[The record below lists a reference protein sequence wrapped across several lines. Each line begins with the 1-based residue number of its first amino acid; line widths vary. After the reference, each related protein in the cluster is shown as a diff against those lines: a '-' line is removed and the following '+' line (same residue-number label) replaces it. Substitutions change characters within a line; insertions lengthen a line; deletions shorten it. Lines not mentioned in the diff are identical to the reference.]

1 MKSSMFDFTE
11 EDNLFLPM
19 AERMRPTSIE
29 EVYGQK
35 HILSENKTLRKMID
49 KDKITSM
56 VFFGPPGVG
65 KSTVASII
73 AKKTKREYIKLNAVL
88 SNVSE
93 IREAIKKAEK
103 NLSNEKKTILF
114 IDEIHRFN
122 KSQQDALL
130 PAVEN
135 GTIILIGSTTQNP
148 YFYLTNA
155 LLSRIMLFEFKNLED
170 EDIREAVVNAIKDK
184 RGLGEEDIDVEDK
197 AIDLIVKFSHGD
209 VRKALTYLETS
220 YLATQIDETKEK
232 LTITEETV
240 KDVTTK
246 QALNFD
252 EDEHYNTISAFIKSV
267 RGSDPNAAIYY
278 LARMLEAGEDP
289 RYIARRLCILAS
301 EDIGLADPNALNIA
315 SSLLNIVE
323 FIGMPEGR
331 IPLAEVTIY
340 LALCPKSNSAYNA
353 INKALKDVR
362 NGELY
367 SIPNYL
373 KDNNSAS
380 FDRKSNEDYKY
391 PHDYP
396 YHIIKQDYLEKGI
409 RKNYYEAVEI
419 GEERELKKRYEWI
432 IKHIYD

>member
-1 MKSSMFDFTE
+1 MFDFTDS
-11 EDNLFLPM
+11 DNSFLPM

-29 EVYGQK
+29 EVFGQK

-73 AKKTKREYIKLNAVL
+73 AKKTKSEYIKLNAVL

-103 NLSNEKKTILF
+103 NLTNSKKTILF

-135 GTIILIGSTTQNP
+135 GTVILIGSTTQNP

-155 LLSRIMLFEFKNLED
+155 LLSRIMLFEFRNLED
-170 EDIREAVVNAIKDK
+170 SDIKEAILKAISDK
-184 RGLGEEDIDVEDK
+184 RGLGENDIAIEDSAV
-197 AIDLIVKFSHGD
+197 DLIIKYSHGD
-209 VRKALTYLETS
+209 VRKALTYLE
-220 YLATQIDETKEK
+220 AAFFVTQIDETKEK
-232 LTITEETV
+232 LTITEDIV
-240 KDVTTK
+240 KDVTSK
-246 QALNFD
+246 QTLNFD

-278 LARMLEAGEDP
+278 LARMLESGEDP
-289 RYIARRLCILAS
+289 RFIARRLCILAS
-301 EDIGLADPNALNIA
+301 EDIGLAEPKAMNIV
-315 SSLLNIVE
+315 SSLISIVD

-331 IPLAEVTIY
+331 IPLAEATIY

-353 INKALKDVR
+353 IDSAIRDIR

-373 KDNNSAS
+373 KDNHSAS
-380 FDRKSNEDYKY
+380 FDKKSEEEYKY

-396 YHIIKQDYLEKGI
+396 YHIVKQNYLEKGI
-409 RKNYYEAVEI
+409 KKNYYNPVDI
-419 GEERELKKRYEWI
+419 GEERELKKVYEWI
-432 IKHIYD
+432 MKHID

>member
-1 MKSSMFDFTE
+1 MFDFIE
-11 EDNLFLPM
+11 NDNSFLPM
-19 AERMRPTSIE
+19 AERMRPTSID

-73 AKKTKREYIKLNAVL
+73 AKKTKSEYIKLNAVL

-103 NLSNEKKTILF
+103 NLANSKKTILF

-135 GTIILIGSTTQNP
+135 GTIVLIGSTTQNP

-155 LLSRIMLFEFKNLED
+155 LLSRIMLFEFRNLED
-170 EDIREAVVNAIKDK
+170 SDIKEAILKATTDK
-184 RGLGEEDIDVEDK
+184 RGLGESDIAVENE
-197 AIDLIVKFSHGD
+197 AIDLIVKYSHGD
-209 VRKALTYLETS
+209 VRKALTYLE
-220 YLATQIDETKEK
+220 AAFFVTQIDETKEK
-232 LTITEETV
+232 LTITEEIV
-240 KDVTTK
+240 KDVTSK
-246 QALNFD
+246 QILNFD

-267 RGSDPNAAIYY
+267 RGSDTNAAIYY
-278 LARMLEAGEDP
+278 LARMLESGEDP

-301 EDIGLADPNALNIA
+301 EDIGLAEPEAINIA
-315 SSLLNIVE
+315 SSLINIIE

-340 LALCPKSNSAYNA
+340 LSLCPKSNSAYKA
-353 INKALKDVR
+353 IDSAIRDIR

-380 FDRKSNEDYKY
+380 FDKKSEEEYKY
-391 PHDYP
+391 PHDFP
-396 YHIIKQDYLEKGI
+396 YHIVKQDYLEKGI
-409 RKNYYEAVEI
+409 KKNYYNPVDI
-419 GEERELKKRYEWI
+419 GEERELKKVYEWI
-432 IKHIYD
+432 MKHID

>member
-1 MKSSMFDFTE
+1 MFDFIE
-11 EDNLFLPM
+11 NDNSFFPM
-19 AERMRPTSIE
+19 AERMRPTSID

-73 AKKTKREYIKLNAVL
+73 AKKTKSEYIKLNAVL
-88 SNVSE
+88 SNVSD

-103 NLSNEKKTILF
+103 NLANSKKTILF

-155 LLSRIMLFEFKNLED
+155 LLSRIMLFEFRNLED
-170 EDIREAVVNAIKDK
+170 SDIKEAILKAIEDK
-184 RGLGEEDIDVEDK
+184 RGLGESDIAVENE
-197 AIDLIVKFSHGD
+197 AIDLIVKYSHGD
-209 VRKALTYLETS
+209 VRKALTYLE
-220 YLATQIDETKEK
+220 AAFFVTQIDETKEK
-232 LTITEETV
+232 LTITEEIV
-240 KDVTTK
+240 KDVTSK
-246 QALNFD
+246 QILNFD

-267 RGSDPNAAIYY
+267 RGSDTNAAIYY
-278 LARMLEAGEDP
+278 LARMLESGEDP

-301 EDIGLADPNALNIA
+301 EDIGLAEPEAINIA
-315 SSLLNIVE
+315 SSLINIIE

-340 LALCPKSNSAYNA
+340 LSLCPKSNSAYKA
-353 INKALKDVR
+353 IDSAIRDIR

-380 FDRKSNEDYKY
+380 FDKKSEEEYKY
-391 PHDYP
+391 PHDFP
-396 YHIIKQDYLEKGI
+396 YHIVKQDYLEKGI
-409 RKNYYEAVEI
+409 KKNYYNPVDI
-419 GEERELKKRYEWI
+419 GEERELKKVYEWI
-432 IKHIYD
+432 MKHID

>member
-1 MKSSMFDFTE
+1 MFDFIE
-11 EDNLFLPM
+11 NDNSFLPM
-19 AERMRPTSIE
+19 AERMRPTSID

-73 AKKTKREYIKLNAVL
+73 AKKTKSEYIKLNAVL

-103 NLSNEKKTILF
+103 NLVNSKKTILF

-155 LLSRIMLFEFKNLED
+155 LLSRIMLFEFRNLED
-170 EDIREAVVNAIKDK
+170 SDIKEAILKAITDK
-184 RGLGEEDIDVEDK
+184 RGLGENDIAVENE
-197 AIDLIVKFSHGD
+197 AIDLIVKYSHGD
-209 VRKALTYLETS
+209 VRKALTYLE
-220 YLATQIDETKEK
+220 AAFFVTQIDETKEK
-232 LTITEETV
+232 LTITEEIV
-240 KDVTTK
+240 KDVTSK
-246 QALNFD
+246 QILNFD

-267 RGSDPNAAIYY
+267 RGSDTNAAIYY
-278 LARMLEAGEDP
+278 LARMLESGEDP

-301 EDIGLADPNALNIA
+301 EDIGLAEPEAINIA
-315 SSLLNIVE
+315 SSLINIIE

-340 LALCPKSNSAYNA
+340 LSLCPKSNSAYKA
-353 INKALKDVR
+353 IDSAIRDIR

-380 FDRKSNEDYKY
+380 FDKKSEEEYKY
-391 PHDYP
+391 PHDFP
-396 YHIIKQDYLEKGI
+396 YHIVKQDYLEKGI
-409 RKNYYEAVEI
+409 KKNYYNPVDI
-419 GEERELKKRYEWI
+419 GEERELKKVYEWI
-432 IKHIYD
+432 MKHID

>member
-1 MKSSMFDFTE
+1 MFDFIE
-11 EDNLFLPM
+11 NDNSFLPM
-19 AERMRPTSIE
+19 AERMRPTSID

-73 AKKTKREYIKLNAVL
+73 AKKTKSEYIKLNAVL

-103 NLSNEKKTILF
+103 NLANSKKTILF

-155 LLSRIMLFEFKNLED
+155 LLSRIMLFEFRNLED
-170 EDIREAVVNAIKDK
+170 SDIKEAILKAIEDK
-184 RGLGEEDIDVEDK
+184 RGLGESDIAVENE
-197 AIDLIVKFSHGD
+197 AIDLIVKYSHGD
-209 VRKALTYLETS
+209 VRKALTYLE
-220 YLATQIDETKEK
+220 AAFFVTQIDETKEK
-232 LTITEETV
+232 LTITEEIV
-240 KDVTTK
+240 KDVTSK
-246 QALNFD
+246 QILNFD

-267 RGSDPNAAIYY
+267 RGSDTNAAIYY
-278 LARMLEAGEDP
+278 LARMLESGEDP

-301 EDIGLADPNALNIA
+301 EDIGLAEPEAINIA
-315 SSLLNIVE
+315 SSLINIIE

-340 LALCPKSNSAYNA
+340 LSLCPKSNSAYKA
-353 INKALKDVR
+353 IDSAIRDIR

-380 FDRKSNEDYKY
+380 FDKKSEEEYKY
-391 PHDYP
+391 PHDFP
-396 YHIIKQDYLEKGI
+396 YHIVKQNYLEKGI
-409 RKNYYEAVEI
+409 KKNYYNPVDI
-419 GEERELKKRYEWI
+419 GEERELKKVYEWI
-432 IKHIYD
+432 MKHID

>member
-1 MKSSMFDFTE
+1 MFDFIE
-11 EDNLFLPM
+11 NDNSFLPM
-19 AERMRPTSIE
+19 AERMRPTSID

-73 AKKTKREYIKLNAVL
+73 AKKTKSEYIKLNAVL

-103 NLSNEKKTILF
+103 NLANSKKTILF

-155 LLSRIMLFEFKNLED
+155 LLSRIMLFEFRNLED
-170 EDIREAVVNAIKDK
+170 RDIKEAILKAIEDK
-184 RGLGEEDIDVEDK
+184 RGLGESDIAVENE
-197 AIDLIVKFSHGD
+197 AIDLIVKYSHGD
-209 VRKALTYLETS
+209 VRKALTYLE
-220 YLATQIDETKEK
+220 AAFFVTQIDETKEK
-232 LTITEETV
+232 LTITEEIV
-240 KDVTTK
+240 KDVTSK
-246 QALNFD
+246 QILNFD

-267 RGSDPNAAIYY
+267 RGSDTNAAIYY
-278 LARMLEAGEDP
+278 LARMLESGEDP

-301 EDIGLADPNALNIA
+301 EDIGLAEPEAINIA
-315 SSLLNIVE
+315 SSLINIIE

-340 LALCPKSNSAYNA
+340 LSLCPKSNSAYKA
-353 INKALKDVR
+353 IDSAIRDIR

-380 FDRKSNEDYKY
+380 FDKKSEEEYKY
-391 PHDYP
+391 PHDFP
-396 YHIIKQDYLEKGI
+396 YHIVKQNYLEKGI
-409 RKNYYEAVEI
+409 KKNYYNPVDI
-419 GEERELKKRYEWI
+419 GEERELKKVYEWI
-432 IKHIYD
+432 MKHID

>member
-1 MKSSMFDFTE
+1 MFDFIE
-11 EDNLFLPM
+11 NDNSFLPM
-19 AERMRPTSIE
+19 AERMRPTSID

-73 AKKTKREYIKLNAVL
+73 AKKTKSEYIKLNAVL

-103 NLSNEKKTILF
+103 NLTNSKKTILF

-135 GTIILIGSTTQNP
+135 GTIVLIGSTTQNP

-155 LLSRIMLFEFKNLED
+155 LLSRIMLFEFRNLED
-170 EDIREAVVNAIKDK
+170 IDIKEAILKAIMDK
-184 RGLGEEDIDVEDK
+184 RGLGENDIAVENE
-197 AIDLIVKFSHGD
+197 AIDLIVKYSHGD
-209 VRKALTYLETS
+209 VRKALTYLE
-220 YLATQIDETKEK
+220 AAFFVTQIDETKEK
-232 LTITEETV
+232 LTITEEIV
-240 KDVTTK
+240 KDVTSK
-246 QALNFD
+246 QILNFD

-267 RGSDPNAAIYY
+267 RGSDTNAAIYY
-278 LARMLEAGEDP
+278 LARMLESGEDP

-301 EDIGLADPNALNIA
+301 EDIGLAEPEAINIA
-315 SSLLNIVE
+315 SSLINIIE

-340 LALCPKSNSAYNA
+340 LSLCPKSNSAYKA
-353 INKALKDVR
+353 IDSAIRDIR

-380 FDRKSNEDYKY
+380 FDKKSEEEYKY
-391 PHDYP
+391 PHDFP
-396 YHIIKQDYLEKGI
+396 YHIVKQDYLEKGI
-409 RKNYYEAVEI
+409 KKNYYNPVDI
-419 GEERELKKRYEWI
+419 GEERELKKVYEWI
-432 IKHIYD
+432 MNHIN

>member
-1 MKSSMFDFTE
+1 MFDFIE
-11 EDNLFLPM
+11 NDNSFLPM
-19 AERMRPTSIE
+19 AERMRPTSID

-73 AKKTKREYIKLNAVL
+73 AKKTKSEYIKLNAVL

-103 NLSNEKKTILF
+103 NLANSKKTILF

-135 GTIILIGSTTQNP
+135 GTIVLIGSTTQNP

-155 LLSRIMLFEFKNLED
+155 LLSRIMLFEFRNLED
-170 EDIREAVVNAIKDK
+170 SDIKETILKAITDK
-184 RGLGEEDIDVEDK
+184 RGLGENDIAVENE
-197 AIDLIVKFSHGD
+197 AIDLIVKYSHGD
-209 VRKALTYLETS
+209 VRKALTYLE
-220 YLATQIDETKEK
+220 AAFFVTQIDETKEK
-232 LTITEETV
+232 LTITEEIV
-240 KDVTTK
+240 KDVTSK
-246 QALNFD
+246 QILNFD

-267 RGSDPNAAIYY
+267 RGSDTNAAIYY
-278 LARMLEAGEDP
+278 LARMLESGEDP

-301 EDIGLADPNALNIA
+301 EDIGLAEPEAINIA
-315 SSLLNIVE
+315 SSLINIIE

-340 LALCPKSNSAYNA
+340 LSLCPKSNSAYKA
-353 INKALKDVR
+353 IDSAIRDIR

-380 FDRKSNEDYKY
+380 FDKKSEEEYKY
-391 PHDYP
+391 PHDFP
-396 YHIIKQDYLEKGI
+396 YHIVKQDYLEKGI
-409 RKNYYEAVEI
+409 KKKYYNPVDI
-419 GEERELKKRYEWI
+419 GEERELKKVYEWI
-432 IKHIYD
+432 MNHIN

>member
-1 MKSSMFDFTE
+1 MFDFT
-11 EDNLFLPM
+11 DNDNSFLPL

-73 AKKTKREYIKLNAVL
+73 AKKTKSEYLKLNAVL

-103 NLSNEKKTILF
+103 NLMNLKKTILF

-122 KSQQDALL
+122 KGQQDALL

-135 GTIILIGSTTQNP
+135 GTVILIGSTTQNP

-155 LLSRIMLFEFKNLED
+155 LLSRIMLFEFRNLED
-170 EDIREAVVNAIKDK
+170 SDIKEAVFKAIYDK
-184 RGLGEEDIDVEDK
+184 KGLGDNDIAIDDE
-197 AIDLIVKFSHGD
+197 AIDLIVKYSHGD
-209 VRKALTYLETS
+209 VRKALTYLEAAF
-220 YLATQIDETKEK
+220 LVTQIDETKEK
-232 LTITEETV
+232 LTITADTV
-240 KDVTTK
+240 KDVTSK
-246 QALNFD
+246 QILNFD

-267 RGSDPNAAIYY
+267 RGSDTNAAIYY
-278 LARMLEAGEDP
+278 LARMLESGEDP
-289 RYIARRLCILAS
+289 RYIARRLCILAA
-301 EDIGLADPNALNIA
+301 EDIGLAEPNAINMV
-315 SSLLNIVE
+315 SSLVNIVD

-340 LALCPKSNSAYNA
+340 LSLCPKSNSAYNA
-353 INKALKDVR
+353 IDIAIRDIK

-373 KDNNSAS
+373 KDNHSSS
-380 FDRKSNEDYKY
+380 FDKKSEEEYKY

-396 YHIIKQDYLEKGI
+396 YHIVKQDYLEKGI
-409 RKNYYEAVEI
+409 KKNYYKPVDI
-419 GEERELKKRYEWI
+419 GEERDLKKIYEWI
-432 IKHIYD
+432 MKHIN

>member
-1 MKSSMFDFTE
+1 MFDFTDS
-11 EDNLFLPM
+11 DNSFLPM

-29 EVYGQK
+29 EVFGQK

-65 KSTVASII
+65 KSTVSSII
-73 AKKTKREYIKLNAVL
+73 AKKTKSEYIKLNAVL

-103 NLSNEKKTILF
+103 NLTNSKKTILF

-155 LLSRIMLFEFKNLED
+155 LLSRIMLFEFRNLED
-170 EDIREAVVNAIKDK
+170 SDIKEAILKAIMDK
-184 RGLGEEDIDVEDK
+184 RGLGESDIAVENE
-197 AIDLIVKFSHGD
+197 AIDLIVKYSHGD
-209 VRKALTYLETS
+209 VRKALTYLE
-220 YLATQIDETKEK
+220 AAFFVTQIDETKEK
-232 LTITEETV
+232 LTITEEVV
-240 KDVTTK
+240 KDVTSK
-246 QALNFD
+246 QILNFD

-267 RGSDPNAAIYY
+267 RGSDTNAAIYY
-278 LARMLEAGEDP
+278 LARMLESGEDP

-301 EDIGLADPNALNIA
+301 EDIGLAEPEAINIA
-315 SSLLNIVE
+315 SSLINIIE

-340 LALCPKSNSAYNA
+340 LSLCPKSNSAYKA
-353 INKALKDVR
+353 IDSAIRDIR

-380 FDRKSNEDYKY
+380 FDKKSEEEYKY
-391 PHDYP
+391 PHDFP
-396 YHIIKQDYLEKGI
+396 YHIVKQNYLEKGI
-409 RKNYYEAVEI
+409 KKNYYNPVDI
-419 GEERELKKRYEWI
+419 GEERELKKVYEWI
-432 IKHIYD
+432 MKHID

>member
-1 MKSSMFDFTE
+1 MFDFIE
-11 EDNLFLPM
+11 NDNSFLPM
-19 AERMRPTSIE
+19 AERMRPTSID

-73 AKKTKREYIKLNAVL
+73 AKKTKSEYIKLNAVL

-103 NLSNEKKTILF
+103 NLANSKKTILF

-155 LLSRIMLFEFKNLED
+155 LLSRIMLFEFRNLED
-170 EDIREAVVNAIKDK
+170 SDIKEAILKATTDK
-184 RGLGEEDIDVEDK
+184 RGLGESDIAVENE
-197 AIDLIVKFSHGD
+197 AIDLIVKYSHGD
-209 VRKALTYLETS
+209 VRKALTYLE
-220 YLATQIDETKEK
+220 AAFFVTQIDETKEK
-232 LTITEETV
+232 LTITEEIV
-240 KDVTTK
+240 KDVTSK
-246 QALNFD
+246 QILNFD

-267 RGSDPNAAIYY
+267 RGSDTNAAIYY
-278 LARMLEAGEDP
+278 LARMLESGEDP

-301 EDIGLADPNALNIA
+301 EDIGLAEPEAINIA
-315 SSLLNIVE
+315 SSLINIIE

-340 LALCPKSNSAYNA
+340 LSLCPKSNSAYKA
-353 INKALKDVR
+353 IDSAIRDIR

-380 FDRKSNEDYKY
+380 FDKKSEEEYKY
-391 PHDYP
+391 PHNFP
-396 YHIIKQDYLEKGI
+396 YHIVKQDYLEKGI
-409 RKNYYEAVEI
+409 KKNYYNPVDI
-419 GEERELKKRYEWI
+419 GEERELKKVYEWI
-432 IKHIYD
+432 MKHIN

>member
-1 MKSSMFDFTE
+1 MFDFIE
-11 EDNLFLPM
+11 NDNSFLPM
-19 AERMRPTSIE
+19 AERMRPTSID

-73 AKKTKREYIKLNAVL
+73 AKKTKSEYIKLNAVL

-103 NLSNEKKTILF
+103 NLANSKKTILF

-135 GTIILIGSTTQNP
+135 GTIVLIGSTTQNP

-155 LLSRIMLFEFKNLED
+155 LLSRIMLFEFGNLED
-170 EDIREAVVNAIKDK
+170 SDIKEAILKATTDK
-184 RGLGEEDIDVEDK
+184 RGLGENDIAVENE
-197 AIDLIVKFSHGD
+197 AIDLIVKYSHGD
-209 VRKALTYLETS
+209 VRKALTYLE
-220 YLATQIDETKEK
+220 AAFFVTQIDETKEK
-232 LTITEETV
+232 LTITEEIV
-240 KDVTTK
+240 KDVTSK
-246 QALNFD
+246 QILNFD

-267 RGSDPNAAIYY
+267 RGSDTNAAIYY
-278 LARMLEAGEDP
+278 LARMLESGEDP

-301 EDIGLADPNALNIA
+301 EDIGLAEPEAINIA
-315 SSLLNIVE
+315 SSLINIIE

-340 LALCPKSNSAYNA
+340 LSLCPKSNSAYKA
-353 INKALKDVR
+353 IDSAIRDIR

-380 FDRKSNEDYKY
+380 FDKKSEEEYKY
-391 PHDYP
+391 PHDFP
-396 YHIIKQDYLEKGI
+396 YHIVKQNYLEKGI
-409 RKNYYEAVEI
+409 KKNYYNPVDI
-419 GEERELKKRYEWI
+419 GEERELKKVYEWI
-432 IKHIYD
+432 MNHIN

>member
-1 MKSSMFDFTE
+1 MFDFIE
-11 EDNLFLPM
+11 NDNSFLPM
-19 AERMRPTSIE
+19 AERMRPTSID

-73 AKKTKREYIKLNAVL
+73 AKKTKSEYIKLNAVL

-93 IREAIKKAEK
+93 IRESIKKAEK
-103 NLSNEKKTILF
+103 NLANSKRTILF

-155 LLSRIMLFEFKNLED
+155 LLSRIMLFEFRNLED
-170 EDIREAVVNAIKDK
+170 SDIKEAIIKAVSDK
-184 RGLGEEDIDVEDK
+184 RGLGENDIAIEDLAV
-197 AIDLIVKFSHGD
+197 DLIVKYSHGD
-209 VRKALTYLETS
+209 VRKALTYLE
-220 YLATQIDETKEK
+220 AAFFVTQIDETKEK
-232 LTITEETV
+232 LTITEDIV
-240 KDVTTK
+240 KDVTSK
-246 QALNFD
+246 QILNFD

-267 RGSDPNAAIYY
+267 RGSDTNAAIYY
-278 LARMLEAGEDP
+278 LARMLESGEDP
-289 RYIARRLCILAS
+289 QYIARRLCILAS
-301 EDIGLADPNALNIA
+301 EDIGLAEPEAINIA
-315 SSLLNIVE
+315 SSLINIIE

-340 LALCPKSNSAYNA
+340 LSLCPKSNSAYKA
-353 INKALKDVR
+353 IDSAIRDIR

-380 FDRKSNEDYKY
+380 FDKKSEEEYKY
-391 PHDYP
+391 PHDFP
-396 YHIIKQDYLEKGI
+396 YHIVKQNYLEKGI
-409 RKNYYEAVEI
+409 KKNYYNPVDI
-419 GEERELKKRYEWI
+419 GEERELKKVYEWI
-432 IKHIYD
+432 MKHID

>member
-1 MKSSMFDFTE
+1 MFDFIE
-11 EDNLFLPM
+11 NDNSFLPM
-19 AERMRPTSIE
+19 AERMRPTSID

-73 AKKTKREYIKLNAVL
+73 AKKTKSEYIKLNAVL

-93 IREAIKKAEK
+93 IRDAIKKAEK
-103 NLSNEKKTILF
+103 NLANSKKTILF

-135 GTIILIGSTTQNP
+135 GTIVLIGSTTQNP

-155 LLSRIMLFEFKNLED
+155 LLSRIMLFEFRNLED
-170 EDIREAVVNAIKDK
+170 SDIKEAILKATTDK
-184 RGLGEEDIDVEDK
+184 RGLGENDIAVENE
-197 AIDLIVKFSHGD
+197 AIDLIVKYSHGD
-209 VRKALTYLETS
+209 VRKALTYLE
-220 YLATQIDETKEK
+220 AAFFVTQIDETKEK
-232 LTITEETV
+232 LTITEEIV
-240 KDVTTK
+240 KDVTSK
-246 QALNFD
+246 QILNFD

-267 RGSDPNAAIYY
+267 RGSDTNAAIYY
-278 LARMLEAGEDP
+278 LARMLESGEDP

-301 EDIGLADPNALNIA
+301 EDIGLAEPEAINIA
-315 SSLLNIVE
+315 SSLINIIE

-340 LALCPKSNSAYNA
+340 LSLCPKSNSAYKA
-353 INKALKDVR
+353 IDSAIRDIR

-380 FDRKSNEDYKY
+380 FDKKSEEEYKY
-391 PHDYP
+391 PHDFP
-396 YHIIKQDYLEKGI
+396 YHIVKQDYLEKGI
-409 RKNYYEAVEI
+409 KKNYYNPVDI
-419 GEERELKKRYEWI
+419 GEERELKKVYEWI
-432 IKHIYD
+432 MKHID

>member
-1 MKSSMFDFTE
+1 MFDFIE
-11 EDNLFLPM
+11 NDNSFLPM
-19 AERMRPTSIE
+19 AERMRPTSID

-73 AKKTKREYIKLNAVL
+73 AKKTKSEYIKLNAVL

-103 NLSNEKKTILF
+103 NLANSKKTILF

-135 GTIILIGSTTQNP
+135 GTIVLIGSTTQNP

-155 LLSRIMLFEFKNLED
+155 LLSRIMLFEFRNLED
-170 EDIREAVVNAIKDK
+170 SDIKEAILKATTDK
-184 RGLGEEDIDVEDK
+184 RGLGENDIAVENE
-197 AIDLIVKFSHGD
+197 AIDLIVKYSHGD
-209 VRKALTYLETS
+209 VRKALTYLE
-220 YLATQIDETKEK
+220 AAFFVTQIDETKEK
-232 LTITEETV
+232 LTITEEIV
-240 KDVTTK
+240 KDVTSK
-246 QALNFD
+246 QTLNFD

-267 RGSDPNAAIYY
+267 RGSDTNAAIYY
-278 LARMLEAGEDP
+278 LARMLESGEDP

-301 EDIGLADPNALNIA
+301 EDIGLAEPEAINIA
-315 SSLLNIVE
+315 SSLINIIE

-340 LALCPKSNSAYNA
+340 LSLCPKSNSAYKA
-353 INKALKDVR
+353 IDSAIRDIR

-380 FDRKSNEDYKY
+380 FDKKSEEEYKY
-391 PHDYP
+391 PHDFP
-396 YHIIKQDYLEKGI
+396 YHIVKQDYLEKGI
-409 RKNYYEAVEI
+409 KKNYYNPVDI
-419 GEERELKKRYEWI
+419 GEERELKKVYEWI
-432 IKHIYD
+432 MKHID

>member
-1 MKSSMFDFTE
+1 MFDFIE
-11 EDNLFLPM
+11 NDNSFLPM
-19 AERMRPTSIE
+19 AERMRPTSID

-73 AKKTKREYIKLNAVL
+73 AKKTKSEYIKLNAVL

-103 NLSNEKKTILF
+103 NLANSKKTILF

-135 GTIILIGSTTQNP
+135 GTIVLIGSTTQNP

-155 LLSRIMLFEFKNLED
+155 LLSRIMLFEFRNLED
-170 EDIREAVVNAIKDK
+170 SDIKEAILKAIEDK
-184 RGLGEEDIDVEDK
+184 RGLGENDIAVENE
-197 AIDLIVKFSHGD
+197 AIDLIVKYSHGD
-209 VRKALTYLETS
+209 VRKALTYLEAS
-220 YLATQIDETKEK
+220 FFVTQIDETKEK
-232 LTITEETV
+232 LTITEEIV
-240 KDVTTK
+240 KDVTSK
-246 QALNFD
+246 QILNFD

-267 RGSDPNAAIYY
+267 RGSDTNAAIYY
-278 LARMLEAGEDP
+278 LARMLESGEDP

-301 EDIGLADPNALNIA
+301 EDIGLAEPEAINIA
-315 SSLLNIVE
+315 SSLINIIE

-340 LALCPKSNSAYNA
+340 LSLCPKSNSAYKA
-353 INKALKDVR
+353 IDSAIRDIR

-380 FDRKSNEDYKY
+380 FNKKSEEEYKY
-391 PHDYP
+391 PHDFP
-396 YHIIKQDYLEKGI
+396 YHIVKQDYLEKGI
-409 RKNYYEAVEI
+409 KKNYYNPVDI
-419 GEERELKKRYEWI
+419 GEERELKKVYEWI
-432 IKHIYD
+432 MKHID

>member
-1 MKSSMFDFTE
+1 MFDFIE
-11 EDNLFLPM
+11 NDNSFLPM
-19 AERMRPTSIE
+19 AERMRPTSID

-73 AKKTKREYIKLNAVL
+73 AKKTKSEYIKLNAVL

-103 NLSNEKKTILF
+103 NLANSKKTILF

-135 GTIILIGSTTQNP
+135 GTIVLIGSTTQNP

-155 LLSRIMLFEFKNLED
+155 LLSRIMLFEFRNLED
-170 EDIREAVVNAIKDK
+170 SDIKEAILKAIEDK
-184 RGLGEEDIDVEDK
+184 RGLGENDIAVENE
-197 AIDLIVKFSHGD
+197 AIDLIVKYSHGD
-209 VRKALTYLETS
+209 VRKALTYLE
-220 YLATQIDETKEK
+220 AAFFVTQIDETKEK
-232 LTITEETV
+232 LTITEEIV
-240 KDVTTK
+240 KDITSK
-246 QALNFD
+246 QILNFD

-267 RGSDPNAAIYY
+267 RGSDTNAAIYY
-278 LARMLEAGEDP
+278 LARMLESGEDP

-301 EDIGLADPNALNIA
+301 EDIGLAEPEAINIA
-315 SSLLNIVE
+315 SSLINIIE

-340 LALCPKSNSAYNA
+340 LSLCPKSNSAYKA
-353 INKALKDVR
+353 IDSAIRDIR

-380 FDRKSNEDYKY
+380 FNKKSEEEYKY
-391 PHDYP
+391 PHDFP
-396 YHIIKQDYLEKGI
+396 YHIVKQDYLEKGI
-409 RKNYYEAVEI
+409 KKNYYNPVDI
-419 GEERELKKRYEWI
+419 GEERELKKVYEWI
-432 IKHIYD
+432 MKHID

>member
-1 MKSSMFDFTE
+1 MFDFIE
-11 EDNLFLPM
+11 NDNSFLPM
-19 AERMRPTSIE
+19 AERMRPVSID

-73 AKKTKREYIKLNAVL
+73 AKKTKSEYIKLNAVL

-103 NLSNEKKTILF
+103 NLANSKKTILF

-135 GTIILIGSTTQNP
+135 GTVILIGSTTQNP

-155 LLSRIMLFEFKNLED
+155 LLSRIMLFEFRNLED
-170 EDIREAVVNAIKDK
+170 SDIKEAIIKAISDK
-184 RGLGEEDIDVEDK
+184 RGLGENDI
-197 AIDLIVKFSHGD
+197 AIENEAVDLIVKYSHGD
-209 VRKALTYLETS
+209 VRKALTYLE
-220 YLATQIDETKEK
+220 AAFFVTQIDETKEK

-240 KDVTTK
+240 KDVTSK
-246 QALNFD
+246 QTLNFD

-278 LARMLEAGEDP
+278 LARMLESGEDP

-301 EDIGLADPNALNIA
+301 EDIGLAEPKAINIA
-315 SSLLNIVE
+315 SSLINIVE

-340 LALCPKSNSAYNA
+340 LSLCPKSNSAYKA
-353 INKALKDVR
+353 IDSAIKDIK
-362 NGELY
+362 NEELY
-367 SIPNYL
+367 LIPNYL

-380 FDRKSNEDYKY
+380 FDKKAEEEYKY
-391 PHDYP
+391 PHDFP
-396 YHIIKQDYLEKGI
+396 YHIVKQNYLEKGI
-409 RKNYYEAVEI
+409 KKNYYEPADI
-419 GEERELKKRYEWI
+419 GEERELKKVYEWI
-432 IKHIYD
+432 IKHIN

>member
-1 MKSSMFDFTE
+1 MFDFIE
-11 EDNLFLPM
+11 NDNSFLPM
-19 AERMRPTSIE
+19 AERMRPTSID

-65 KSTVASII
+65 KSTVSSII
-73 AKKTKREYIKLNAVL
+73 AKKTKSEYIKLNAVL

-93 IREAIKKAEK
+93 IRDAIKKSKK
-103 NLSNEKKTILF
+103 NLANSKKTILF

-135 GTIILIGSTTQNP
+135 GTVILIGSTTQNP

-155 LLSRIMLFEFKNLED
+155 LLSRIMLFEFRNLED
-170 EDIREAVVNAIKDK
+170 SDIKEAILKAIEDK
-184 RGLGEEDIDVEDK
+184 RGLGESDIAVENE
-197 AIDLIVKFSHGD
+197 AIDLIVKYSHGD
-209 VRKALTYLETS
+209 VRKALTYLE
-220 YLATQIDETKEK
+220 AAFFVTQIDETKEK
-232 LTITEETV
+232 LTITEEIV
-240 KDVTTK
+240 KDVTSK
-246 QALNFD
+246 QILNFD

-267 RGSDPNAAIYY
+267 RGSDTNAAIYY
-278 LARMLEAGEDP
+278 LARMLESGEDP

-301 EDIGLADPNALNIA
+301 EDIGLAEPEAINIA
-315 SSLLNIVE
+315 SSLINIIE

-340 LALCPKSNSAYNA
+340 LSLCPKSNSAYKA
-353 INKALKDVR
+353 IDSAIRDIR

-380 FDRKSNEDYKY
+380 FDKKSEEEYKY
-391 PHDYP
+391 PHDFP
-396 YHIIKQDYLEKGI
+396 YHIVKQNYLEKGI
-409 RKNYYEAVEI
+409 KKNYYNPVDI
-419 GEERELKKRYEWI
+419 GEERELKKVYEWI
-432 IKHIYD
+432 MNHIN

>member
-1 MKSSMFDFTE
+1 MFDFIE
-11 EDNLFLPM
+11 NDNSFLPM
-19 AERMRPTSIE
+19 AERMRPTSID

-73 AKKTKREYIKLNAVL
+73 AKKTKSEYIKLNAVL

-103 NLSNEKKTILF
+103 NLANSKKTILF

-135 GTIILIGSTTQNP
+135 GTIVLIGSTTQNP

-155 LLSRIMLFEFKNLED
+155 LLSRIMLFEFRNLED
-170 EDIREAVVNAIKDK
+170 SDIKEAILKATTDK
-184 RGLGEEDIDVEDK
+184 RGIGENDIAVENE
-197 AIDLIVKFSHGD
+197 AIDLIVKYSHGD
-209 VRKALTYLETS
+209 VRKALTYLE
-220 YLATQIDETKEK
+220 AAFFVTQIDETKEK
-232 LTITEETV
+232 LTITEEIV
-240 KDVTTK
+240 KDVTSK
-246 QALNFD
+246 QILNFD

-267 RGSDPNAAIYY
+267 RGSDTNAAIYY
-278 LARMLEAGEDP
+278 LARMLESGEDP

-301 EDIGLADPNALNIA
+301 EDIGLAEPEAINIA
-315 SSLLNIVE
+315 SSLINIIE

-340 LALCPKSNSAYNA
+340 LSLCPKSNSAYKA
-353 INKALKDVR
+353 IDSAIRDIR

-373 KDNNSAS
+373 KDNNSSS
-380 FDRKSNEDYKY
+380 FDKKSEEEYKY
-391 PHDYP
+391 PHDFP
-396 YHIIKQDYLEKGI
+396 YHIVKQNYLEKGI
-409 RKNYYEAVEI
+409 KKNYYNPVDI
-419 GEERELKKRYEWI
+419 GEERELKKVYEWI
-432 IKHIYD
+432 MKHID

>member
-1 MKSSMFDFTE
+1 MFDFIE
-11 EDNLFLPM
+11 NDNSFLPM
-19 AERMRPTSIE
+19 AERMRPTSID

-73 AKKTKREYIKLNAVL
+73 AKKTKSEYIKLNAVL

-103 NLSNEKKTILF
+103 NLANSKKTILF

-135 GTIILIGSTTQNP
+135 GTIVLIGSTTQNP

-155 LLSRIMLFEFKNLED
+155 LLSRIMLFEFRNLED
-170 EDIREAVVNAIKDK
+170 SDIKEAILKATTDK
-184 RGLGEEDIDVEDK
+184 RGIGENDIAVENE
-197 AIDLIVKFSHGD
+197 AIDLIVKYSHGD
-209 VRKALTYLETS
+209 VRKALTYLE
-220 YLATQIDETKEK
+220 AAFFVTQIDETKEK
-232 LTITEETV
+232 LTITEEIV
-240 KDVTTK
+240 KDVTSK
-246 QALNFD
+246 QILNFD

-267 RGSDPNAAIYY
+267 RGSDTNAAIYY
-278 LARMLEAGEDP
+278 LARMLESGEDP

-301 EDIGLADPNALNIA
+301 EDIGLAEPEAINIA
-315 SSLLNIVE
+315 SSLINIIE

-340 LALCPKSNSAYNA
+340 LSLCPKSNSAYKA
-353 INKALKDVR
+353 IDSAIRDIR

-380 FDRKSNEDYKY
+380 FNKKSEEEYKY
-391 PHDYP
+391 PHDFP
-396 YHIIKQDYLEKGI
+396 YHIVKQDYLEKGI
-409 RKNYYEAVEI
+409 KKN
-419 GEERELKKRYEWI
+419 I
-432 IKHIYD
+432 IIP

>member
-1 MKSSMFDFTE
+1 MFDFIE
-11 EDNLFLPM
+11 NDNSFLPM
-19 AERMRPTSIE
+19 AERMRPTSID

-73 AKKTKREYIKLNAVL
+73 AKKTKSEYIKLNAVL

-93 IREAIKKAEK
+93 IREAIKK
-103 NLSNEKKTILF
+103 SEKKLAKSKKTNLF

-155 LLSRIMLFEFKNLED
+155 LLSRIMLFEFRNLED
-170 EDIREAVVNAIKDK
+170 SDIKEAILKAIEDK
-184 RGLGEEDIDVEDK
+184 RGLGENDIAVENE
-197 AIDLIVKFSHGD
+197 AIDLIVKYSHGD
-209 VRKALTYLETS
+209 VRKALTYLE
-220 YLATQIDETKEK
+220 AAFFVTQIDETKEK
-232 LTITEETV
+232 LTITEEIV
-240 KDVTTK
+240 KDVTSK
-246 QALNFD
+246 QILNFD

-267 RGSDPNAAIYY
+267 RGSDTNAAIYY
-278 LARMLEAGEDP
+278 LARMLESGEDP

-301 EDIGLADPNALNIA
+301 EDIGLAEPEAINIA
-315 SSLLNIVE
+315 SSLINIIE

-340 LALCPKSNSAYNA
+340 LSLCPKSNSAYKA
-353 INKALKDVR
+353 IDSAIRDIR

-380 FDRKSNEDYKY
+380 FDKKSEEEYKY
-391 PHDYP
+391 PHDFP
-396 YHIIKQDYLEKGI
+396 YHIVKQDYLEKGI
-409 RKNYYEAVEI
+409 KKNYYNPVDI
-419 GEERELKKRYEWI
+419 GEERELKKVYEWI
-432 IKHIYD
+432 MNHIN

>member
-1 MKSSMFDFTE
+1 MFDFIE
-11 EDNLFLPM
+11 NDNSFLPM
-19 AERMRPTSIE
+19 AERMRPTSID

-65 KSTVASII
+65 KSTVALII
-73 AKKTKREYIKLNAVL
+73 AKKTKSEYIKLNAVL

-103 NLSNEKKTILF
+103 NLANSRKTILF

-155 LLSRIMLFEFKNLED
+155 LLSRIMLFEFRNLED
-170 EDIREAVVNAIKDK
+170 SDIKEAILKAIEDK
-184 RGLGEEDIDVEDK
+184 RGLGENDIAIEDLAV
-197 AIDLIVKFSHGD
+197 DLIVKYSHGD
-209 VRKALTYLETS
+209 VRKALTYLE
-220 YLATQIDETKEK
+220 AAFFVTQIDETKEK
-232 LTITEETV
+232 LTITEEIV
-240 KDVTTK
+240 KDVTSK
-246 QALNFD
+246 QILNFD

-267 RGSDPNAAIYY
+267 RGSDTNAAIYY
-278 LARMLEAGEDP
+278 LARMLESGEDP

-301 EDIGLADPNALNIA
+301 EDIGLAEPEAINIA
-315 SSLLNIVE
+315 SSLINIIE

-340 LALCPKSNSAYNA
+340 LSLCPKSNSAYKA
-353 INKALKDVR
+353 IDSAIRDIR

-380 FDRKSNEDYKY
+380 FDKKSEEEYKY
-391 PHDYP
+391 PHDFP
-396 YHIIKQDYLEKGI
+396 YHIVKQNYLEKGI
-409 RKNYYEAVEI
+409 KKNYYNPVDI
-419 GEERELKKRYEWI
+419 GEERELKKVYEWI
-432 IKHIYD
+432 MNHLN

>member
-1 MKSSMFDFTE
+1 MFDFIE
-11 EDNLFLPM
+11 NDNSFLPM
-19 AERMRPTSIE
+19 AERMRPTSID

-73 AKKTKREYIKLNAVL
+73 AKKTKSEYIKLNAVL

-103 NLSNEKKTILF
+103 NLANSRKTILF

-155 LLSRIMLFEFKNLED
+155 LLSRIMLFEFRNLED
-170 EDIREAVVNAIKDK
+170 SDIKEAILKATTDK
-184 RGLGEEDIDVEDK
+184 RGLGESDIAVENE
-197 AIDLIVKFSHGD
+197 AIDLIVKYSHGD
-209 VRKALTYLETS
+209 VRKALTYLE
-220 YLATQIDETKEK
+220 AAFFVTQIDETKEK
-232 LTITEETV
+232 LTITEEIV
-240 KDVTTK
+240 KDVTSK
-246 QALNFD
+246 QILNFD

-267 RGSDPNAAIYY
+267 RGSDTNAAIYY
-278 LARMLEAGEDP
+278 LARMLESGEDP

-301 EDIGLADPNALNIA
+301 EDIGLAEPEAINIA
-315 SSLLNIVE
+315 SSLINIIE

-340 LALCPKSNSAYNA
+340 LSLCPKSNSAYKA
-353 INKALKDVR
+353 IDSAIRDIR

-380 FDRKSNEDYKY
+380 FDKKSEEEYKY
-391 PHDYP
+391 PHDFP
-396 YHIIKQDYLEKGI
+396 YHIVKQNYLEKGI
-409 RKNYYEAVEI
+409 KKNYYNPVDI
-419 GEERELKKRYEWI
+419 GEERELKKVYEWI
-432 IKHIYD
+432 MKHID

>member
-1 MKSSMFDFTE
+1 MKDSMFDFIE
-11 EDNLFLPM
+11 NDNSFLPM
-19 AERMRPTSIE
+19 AERMRPTSID

-73 AKKTKREYIKLNAVL
+73 AKKTKSEYIKLNAVL

-103 NLSNEKKTILF
+103 NLANSKKTILF

-155 LLSRIMLFEFKNLED
+155 LLSRIMLFEFRNLED
-170 EDIREAVVNAIKDK
+170 SDIKEAIIKAVSDK
-184 RGLGEEDIDVEDK
+184 RGLGENDIAIEDLAV
-197 AIDLIVKFSHGD
+197 DLIVKYSHGD
-209 VRKALTYLETS
+209 VRKALTYLE
-220 YLATQIDETKEK
+220 AAFFVTQIDETKEK
-232 LTITEETV
+232 LTITEDIV
-240 KDVTTK
+240 KDVTSK
-246 QALNFD
+246 QILNFD

-267 RGSDPNAAIYY
+267 RGSDTNAAIYY
-278 LARMLEAGEDP
+278 LARMLESGEDP

-301 EDIGLADPNALNIA
+301 EDIGLAEPEAINIA
-315 SSLLNIVE
+315 SSLINIIE

-340 LALCPKSNSAYNA
+340 LSLCPKSNSAYKA
-353 INKALKDVR
+353 IDSAIRDIR

-380 FDRKSNEDYKY
+380 FDKKSEEEYKY
-391 PHDYP
+391 PHDFP
-396 YHIIKQDYLEKGI
+396 YHIVKQNYLEKGI
-409 RKNYYEAVEI
+409 KKNYYNPVDI
-419 GEERELKKRYEWI
+419 GEERELKKVYEWI
-432 IKHIYD
+432 MKHID

>member
-1 MKSSMFDFTE
+1 MFDFIE
-11 EDNLFLPM
+11 NDNSFLPM
-19 AERMRPTSIE
+19 AERMRPTSID

-73 AKKTKREYIKLNAVL
+73 AKKTESEYIKLNAVL

-103 NLSNEKKTILF
+103 NLANSKKTILF

-135 GTIILIGSTTQNP
+135 GTIVLIGSTTQNP

-155 LLSRIMLFEFKNLED
+155 LLSRIMLFEFRNLED
-170 EDIREAVVNAIKDK
+170 SDIKEAILKATTDK
-184 RGLGEEDIDVEDK
+184 RGLGESDIAVENE
-197 AIDLIVKFSHGD
+197 AIDLIVKYSHGD
-209 VRKALTYLETS
+209 VRKALTYLE
-220 YLATQIDETKEK
+220 AAFFVTQIDETKEK
-232 LTITEETV
+232 LTITEEIV
-240 KDVTTK
+240 KDVTSK
-246 QALNFD
+246 QILNFD

-267 RGSDPNAAIYY
+267 RGSDTNAAIYY
-278 LARMLEAGEDP
+278 LARMLESGEDP

-301 EDIGLADPNALNIA
+301 EDIGLAEPEAINIA
-315 SSLLNIVE
+315 SSLINIIE

-340 LALCPKSNSAYNA
+340 LSLCPKSNSAYKA
-353 INKALKDVR
+353 IDSAIRDIR

-380 FDRKSNEDYKY
+380 FDKKSEEEYKY
-391 PHDYP
+391 PHDFP
-396 YHIIKQDYLEKGI
+396 YHIVKQDYLEKGI
-409 RKNYYEAVEI
+409 KKNYYNPVDI
-419 GEERELKKRYEWI
+419 GEERELKKVYEWI
-432 IKHIYD
+432 MKHID

>member
-1 MKSSMFDFTE
+1 MFDFIE
-11 EDNLFLPM
+11 NDNSFLPM
-19 AERMRPTSIE
+19 AERMRPTSID

-73 AKKTKREYIKLNAVL
+73 AKKTKSEYIKLNAVL

-103 NLSNEKKTILF
+103 NLANSKKTILF

-155 LLSRIMLFEFKNLED
+155 LLSRIMLFEFRNLED
-170 EDIREAVVNAIKDK
+170 SDIKEAILKAIEDK
-184 RGLGEEDIDVEDK
+184 RGLGENDIAVENE
-197 AIDLIVKFSHGD
+197 AIDLIVKYSHGD
-209 VRKALTYLETS
+209 VRKALTYLE
-220 YLATQIDETKEK
+220 AAFFVTQIDETKEK
-232 LTITEETV
+232 LTITEEIV
-240 KDVTTK
+240 KDVTSK
-246 QALNFD
+246 QILNFD

-267 RGSDPNAAIYY
+267 RGSDTNAAIYY
-278 LARMLEAGEDP
+278 LARMLESGEDP

-301 EDIGLADPNALNIA
+301 EDIGLAEPEAINIA
-315 SSLLNIVE
+315 SSLINIIE

-340 LALCPKSNSAYNA
+340 LSLCPKSNSAYKA
-353 INKALKDVR
+353 IDSAIRDIR

-380 FDRKSNEDYKY
+380 FNKKSEEEYKY
-391 PHDYP
+391 PHDFP
-396 YHIIKQDYLEKGI
+396 YHIVKQNYLEKGI
-409 RKNYYEAVEI
+409 KKNYYNPVDI
-419 GEERELKKRYEWI
+419 GEERELKKVYEWI
-432 IKHIYD
+432 MKHID

>member
-1 MKSSMFDFTE
+1 MFDFIE
-11 EDNLFLPM
+11 NDNSFLPM
-19 AERMRPTSIE
+19 AERMRPTSID

-73 AKKTKREYIKLNAVL
+73 AKKTKSEYIKLNAVL

-93 IREAIKKAEK
+93 IREAIKKSEK
-103 NLSNEKKTILF
+103 NLANSKKTILF

-155 LLSRIMLFEFKNLED
+155 LLSRIMLFEFRNLED
-170 EDIREAVVNAIKDK
+170 SDIKEAVLKAITDK
-184 RGLGEEDIDVEDK
+184 RGLGENDIAVENE
-197 AIDLIVKFSHGD
+197 AIDLIVKYSHGD
-209 VRKALTYLETS
+209 VRKALTYLEAS
-220 YLATQIDETKEK
+220 FFVTQIDETKEK
-232 LTITEETV
+232 LTITEKIV
-240 KDVTTK
+240 KDVTSK
-246 QALNFD
+246 QILNFD

-267 RGSDPNAAIYY
+267 RGSDTNAAIYY
-278 LARMLEAGEDP
+278 LARMLESGEDP

-301 EDIGLADPNALNIA
+301 EDIGLAKPEAINIA
-315 SSLLNIVE
+315 SSLINIIE

-340 LALCPKSNSAYNA
+340 LSLCPKSNSAYKA
-353 INKALKDVR
+353 IDSAIRDIR

-380 FDRKSNEDYKY
+380 FDKKSEEEYKY
-391 PHDYP
+391 PHDFP
-396 YHIIKQDYLEKGI
+396 YHIVKQNYLEKGI
-409 RKNYYEAVEI
+409 KKNYYNPVDI
-419 GEERELKKRYEWI
+419 GEERELKKVYEWI
-432 IKHIYD
+432 MKHID

>member
-1 MKSSMFDFTE
+1 MFDFIE
-11 EDNLFLPM
+11 NDNSFLPM
-19 AERMRPTSIE
+19 AERMRPTSID

-73 AKKTKREYIKLNAVL
+73 AKKTKSEYIKLNAVL

-103 NLSNEKKTILF
+103 NLANSKKTILF

-155 LLSRIMLFEFKNLED
+155 LLSRIMLFEFRNLED
-170 EDIREAVVNAIKDK
+170 SDIKEAILKAITDK
-184 RGLGEEDIDVEDK
+184 RGLGESDIAVENE
-197 AIDLIVKFSHGD
+197 AIDLIVKYSHGD
-209 VRKALTYLETS
+209 VRKALTYLE
-220 YLATQIDETKEK
+220 AAFFVTQIDETKEK
-232 LTITEETV
+232 LTITEEIV
-240 KDVTTK
+240 KDVTSK
-246 QALNFD
+246 QILNFD

-267 RGSDPNAAIYY
+267 RGSDTNAAIYY
-278 LARMLEAGEDP
+278 LARMLESGEDP

-301 EDIGLADPNALNIA
+301 EDIGLAEPEAINIA
-315 SSLLNIVE
+315 SSLINIIE

-340 LALCPKSNSAYNA
+340 LSLCPKSNSAYKA
-353 INKALKDVR
+353 IDSAIRDIR

-380 FDRKSNEDYKY
+380 FDKKSEEEYKY
-391 PHDYP
+391 PHDFP
-396 YHIIKQDYLEKGI
+396 YHIVKQNYLEKGI
-409 RKNYYEAVEI
+409 KKNYYNPVDI
-419 GEERELKKRYEWI
+419 GEERELKKVYEWI
-432 IKHIYD
+432 MKHID

>member
-1 MKSSMFDFTE
+1 MFDFIE
-11 EDNLFLPM
+11 NDNSFLPM
-19 AERMRPTSIE
+19 AERMRPTSID

-73 AKKTKREYIKLNAVL
+73 AKKTKSEYIKLNAVL

-93 IREAIKKAEK
+93 IRESIKKAEK
-103 NLSNEKKTILF
+103 NLANSKKTILF

-135 GTIILIGSTTQNP
+135 GTVILIGSTTQNP

-155 LLSRIMLFEFKNLED
+155 LLSRIMLFEFRNLED
-170 EDIREAVVNAIKDK
+170 SDIKEAILKATTDK
-184 RGLGEEDIDVEDK
+184 RGLGESDIAVENE
-197 AIDLIVKFSHGD
+197 AIDLIVKYSHGD
-209 VRKALTYLETS
+209 VRKALTYLE
-220 YLATQIDETKEK
+220 AAFFVTQIDETKEK
-232 LTITEETV
+232 LTITEEIV
-240 KDVTTK
+240 KDVTSK
-246 QALNFD
+246 QILNFD

-267 RGSDPNAAIYY
+267 RGSNTNAAIYY
-278 LARMLEAGEDP
+278 LARMLESGEDP

-301 EDIGLADPNALNIA
+301 EDIGLAEPEAINIA
-315 SSLLNIVE
+315 SSLINIIE

-340 LALCPKSNSAYNA
+340 LSLCPKSNSAYKA
-353 INKALKDVR
+353 IDSAIRDIR

-380 FDRKSNEDYKY
+380 FDKKSEEEYKY
-391 PHDYP
+391 PHDFP
-396 YHIIKQDYLEKGI
+396 YHIVKQDYLEKGI
-409 RKNYYEAVEI
+409 KKNYYNPVDI
-419 GEERELKKRYEWI
+419 GEERELKKVYEWI
-432 IKHIYD
+432 IKHID

>member
-1 MKSSMFDFTE
+1 MFDFIE
-11 EDNLFLPM
+11 NDNSFLTM
-19 AERMRPTSIE
+19 AERMRPTSID

-73 AKKTKREYIKLNAVL
+73 AKKTKSEYIKLNAVL

-93 IREAIKKAEK
+93 IRDAIKKAEK
-103 NLSNEKKTILF
+103 NLANSKKTILF

-155 LLSRIMLFEFKNLED
+155 LLSRIMLFEFRNLED
-170 EDIREAVVNAIKDK
+170 SDIKEAILKAIEDK
-184 RGLGEEDIDVEDK
+184 RGLGGNDIAVENE
-197 AIDLIVKFSHGD
+197 AIDLIVKYSHGD
-209 VRKALTYLETS
+209 VRKALTYLEAS
-220 YLATQIDETKEK
+220 FFVTQIDKTKEK
-232 LTITEETV
+232 LTITEEIV
-240 KDVTTK
+240 KDVTSN
-246 QALNFD
+246 QILNFD

-267 RGSDPNAAIYY
+267 RGSDTNAAIYY
-278 LARMLEAGEDP
+278 LARMLESGEDP

-301 EDIGLADPNALNIA
+301 EDIGLAEPEAINIA
-315 SSLLNIVE
+315 SSLINIIE

-340 LALCPKSNSAYNA
+340 LSLCPKSNSAYNA
-353 INKALKDVR
+353 IDSAIRDIR

-373 KDNNSAS
+373 KDNHSAS
-380 FDRKSNEDYKY
+380 FDKKSEEEYKY

-396 YHIIKQDYLEKGI
+396 YHIVKQNYLEKGI
-409 RKNYYEAVEI
+409 KKNYYNPVDI
-419 GEERELKKRYEWI
+419 GEERELKKVYEWI
-432 IKHIYD
+432 MNHIN

>member
-1 MKSSMFDFTE
+1 MLDFTDS
-11 EDNLFLPM
+11 DNSFLPI

-29 EVYGQK
+29 EVFGQK

-73 AKKTKREYIKLNAVL
+73 AKKTKSEYIKLNAVL

-103 NLSNEKKTILF
+103 NLANSKKTILF

-135 GTIILIGSTTQNP
+135 GTVILIGSTTQNP

-155 LLSRIMLFEFKNLED
+155 LLSRIMLFEFRNLED
-170 EDIREAVVNAIKDK
+170 SDIKEAIIKAVSDK
-184 RGLGEEDIDVEDK
+184 RGLGENDIAVENE
-197 AIDLIVKFSHGD
+197 AIDLIVKYSHGD
-209 VRKALTYLETS
+209 VRKALTYLE
-220 YLATQIDETKEK
+220 AAFFVTQIDETKEK
-232 LTITEETV
+232 LTITEDIV
-240 KDVTTK
+240 KDVTSK
-246 QALNFD
+246 QTLNFD

-301 EDIGLADPNALNIA
+301 EDIGLAEPKAMNIV
-315 SSLLNIVE
+315 SSLISIVD

-331 IPLAEVTIY
+331 IPLAEATIY
-340 LALCPKSNSAYNA
+340 LALCPKSNSAYKA
-353 INKALKDVR
+353 IDSAIRDIR

-373 KDNNSAS
+373 KDNHSAS
-380 FDRKSNEDYKY
+380 FDKKSEEEYKY

-396 YHIIKQDYLEKGI
+396 YHIVKQNYLEKGI
-409 RKNYYEAVEI
+409 KKNYYKPVDI
-419 GEERELKKRYEWI
+419 GEERELKKVYEWMT
-432 IKHIYD
+432 KHIN

>member
-1 MKSSMFDFTE
+1 MFDFIE
-11 EDNLFLPM
+11 NDNSFLPM
-19 AERMRPTSIE
+19 AERMRPTSID

-35 HILSENKTLRKMID
+35 HILSENKTLRKMVD

-73 AKKTKREYIKLNAVL
+73 AKKTKSEYIKLNAVL

-103 NLSNEKKTILF
+103 NLANSKKTILF

-155 LLSRIMLFEFKNLED
+155 LLSRIMLFEFRNLED
-170 EDIREAVVNAIKDK
+170 SDIKEAILKAIEDK
-184 RGLGEEDIDVEDK
+184 RGLGENDIAVENE
-197 AIDLIVKFSHGD
+197 AIDLIVKYSHGD
-209 VRKALTYLETS
+209 VRKALTYLE
-220 YLATQIDETKEK
+220 AAFFVTQIDETKEK
-232 LTITEETV
+232 LTITEEIV
-240 KDVTTK
+240 KDVTSK
-246 QALNFD
+246 QILNFD

-267 RGSDPNAAIYY
+267 RGSDTNAAIYY
-278 LARMLEAGEDP
+278 LARMLESGEDP

-301 EDIGLADPNALNIA
+301 EDIGLAEPEAINIA
-315 SSLLNIVE
+315 SSLINIIE

-340 LALCPKSNSAYNA
+340 LSLCPKSNSAYKA
-353 INKALKDVR
+353 IDSAIRDIR

-380 FDRKSNEDYKY
+380 FDKKSEEEYKY
-391 PHDYP
+391 PHDFP
-396 YHIIKQDYLEKGI
+396 YHIVKQDYLEKGI
-409 RKNYYEAVEI
+409 KKNYYNPVDI
-419 GEERELKKRYEWI
+419 GEERELKKVYEWI
-432 IKHIYD
+432 MKHID

>member
-1 MKSSMFDFTE
+1 MFDFIE
-11 EDNLFLPM
+11 NDNSFLPM
-19 AERMRPTSIE
+19 AERMRPTSID

-73 AKKTKREYIKLNAVL
+73 AKKTKSEYIKLNAVL

-93 IREAIKKAEK
+93 IRDAIKKAEK
-103 NLSNEKKTILF
+103 NLANSKKTILF

-155 LLSRIMLFEFKNLED
+155 LLSRIMLFEFRNLED
-170 EDIREAVVNAIKDK
+170 SDIKEAILKAIEDK
-184 RGLGEEDIDVEDK
+184 RGLGENDIAVENE
-197 AIDLIVKFSHGD
+197 AIDLIVKYSHGD
-209 VRKALTYLETS
+209 VRKALTYLE
-220 YLATQIDETKEK
+220 AAFFVTQIDETKEK
-232 LTITEETV
+232 LTITEEIV
-240 KDVTTK
+240 KDVTSK
-246 QALNFD
+246 QILNFD

-267 RGSDPNAAIYY
+267 RGSDTNAAIYY
-278 LARMLEAGEDP
+278 LARMLESGEDP

-301 EDIGLADPNALNIA
+301 EDIGLAEPEAINIA
-315 SSLLNIVE
+315 SSLINIIE

-340 LALCPKSNSAYNA
+340 LSLCPKSNSAYKA
-353 INKALKDVR
+353 IDSAIRDIR

-380 FDRKSNEDYKY
+380 FDKKSEEEYKY
-391 PHDYP
+391 PHDFP
-396 YHIIKQDYLEKGI
+396 YHIVKQNYLEKGI
-409 RKNYYEAVEI
+409 KKNYYNPVDI
-419 GEERELKKRYEWI
+419 GEERELKKVYEWI
-432 IKHIYD
+432 MKHID

>member
-1 MKSSMFDFTE
+1 MFDFIE
-11 EDNLFLPM
+11 NDNSFLPM
-19 AERMRPTSIE
+19 AERMRPTSID

-73 AKKTKREYIKLNAVL
+73 AKKTKSEYIKLNAVL

-103 NLSNEKKTILF
+103 NLANSKKTILF

-155 LLSRIMLFEFKNLED
+155 LLSRIMLFEFRNLED
-170 EDIREAVVNAIKDK
+170 SDIKEAILKAITDK
-184 RGLGEEDIDVEDK
+184 RGLGENDIAVENE
-197 AIDLIVKFSHGD
+197 AIDLIVKYSHGD
-209 VRKALTYLETS
+209 VRKALTYLE
-220 YLATQIDETKEK
+220 AAFFVTQIDETKEK
-232 LTITEETV
+232 LTITEEIV
-240 KDVTTK
+240 KDVTSK
-246 QALNFD
+246 QILNFD

-267 RGSDPNAAIYY
+267 RGSDTNAAIYY
-278 LARMLEAGEDP
+278 LARMLESGEDP
-289 RYIARRLCILAS
+289 RFIARRLCILAS
-301 EDIGLADPNALNIA
+301 EDIGLAEPEAINIA
-315 SSLLNIVE
+315 SSLINIIE

-340 LALCPKSNSAYNA
+340 LSLCPKSNSAYKA
-353 INKALKDVR
+353 IDSAIRDIR

-380 FDRKSNEDYKY
+380 FDKKSEEEYKY
-391 PHDYP
+391 PHDFP
-396 YHIIKQDYLEKGI
+396 YHIVKQDYLEKGI
-409 RKNYYEAVEI
+409 KKNYYNPVDI
-419 GEERELKKRYEWI
+419 GEERELKKVYEWI
-432 IKHIYD
+432 MNHIN

>member
-1 MKSSMFDFTE
+1 MFDFIE
-11 EDNLFLPM
+11 NDNSFLPM
-19 AERMRPTSIE
+19 AERMRPTSID

-73 AKKTKREYIKLNAVL
+73 AKKTKSEYIKLNAVL

-93 IREAIKKAEK
+93 IREAIKKSEK
-103 NLSNEKKTILF
+103 NLANSKKTILF

-155 LLSRIMLFEFKNLED
+155 LLSRIMLFEFRNLED
-170 EDIREAVVNAIKDK
+170 SDIKEAILKATTDK
-184 RGLGEEDIDVEDK
+184 RGLGESDIAVENE
-197 AIDLIVKFSHGD
+197 AIDLIVKYSHGD
-209 VRKALTYLETS
+209 VRKALTYLE
-220 YLATQIDETKEK
+220 AAFFVTQIDETKEK
-232 LTITEETV
+232 LTITEEIV
-240 KDVTTK
+240 KDVTSK
-246 QALNFD
+246 QILNFD

-267 RGSDPNAAIYY
+267 RGSDTNAAIYY
-278 LARMLEAGEDP
+278 LARMLESGEDP

-301 EDIGLADPNALNIA
+301 EDIGLAEPEAINIA
-315 SSLLNIVE
+315 SSLINIIE

-340 LALCPKSNSAYNA
+340 LSLCPKSNSAYKA
-353 INKALKDVR
+353 IDSAIRDIR

-380 FDRKSNEDYKY
+380 FDKKSEEEYKY
-391 PHDYP
+391 PHDFP
-396 YHIIKQDYLEKGI
+396 YHIVKQNYLEKGI
-409 RKNYYEAVEI
+409 KKNYYNPVDI
-419 GEERELKKRYEWI
+419 GEERELKKVYEWI
-432 IKHIYD
+432 MNHIN

>member
-1 MKSSMFDFTE
+1 MFDFIE
-11 EDNLFLPM
+11 NDNSFLPM
-19 AERMRPTSIE
+19 AERMRPTSID

-73 AKKTKREYIKLNAVL
+73 AKKTKSEYIKLNAVL

-103 NLSNEKKTILF
+103 NLANSKKTILF

-155 LLSRIMLFEFKNLED
+155 LLSRIMLFEFRNLED
-170 EDIREAVVNAIKDK
+170 SDIKEAILKATTDK
-184 RGLGEEDIDVEDK
+184 RGLGESDIAVENE
-197 AIDLIVKFSHGD
+197 AIDLIVKYSHGD
-209 VRKALTYLETS
+209 VRKALTYLE
-220 YLATQIDETKEK
+220 AAFFVTQIDETKEK
-232 LTITEETV
+232 LTITEEVV
-240 KDVTTK
+240 KDVTSK
-246 QALNFD
+246 QILNFD

-267 RGSDPNAAIYY
+267 RGSDTNAAIYY
-278 LARMLEAGEDP
+278 LARMLESGEDP

-301 EDIGLADPNALNIA
+301 EDIGLAEPEAINIA
-315 SSLLNIVE
+315 SSLINIIE

-340 LALCPKSNSAYNA
+340 LSLCPKSNSAYKA
-353 INKALKDVR
+353 IDSAIRDIR

-380 FDRKSNEDYKY
+380 FDKKSEEEYKY
-391 PHDYP
+391 PHDFP
-396 YHIIKQDYLEKGI
+396 YHIVKQDYLEKGI
-409 RKNYYEAVEI
+409 KKNYYNPVDI
-419 GEERELKKRYEWI
+419 GEERELKKVYEWI
-432 IKHIYD
+432 MKHID

>member
-1 MKSSMFDFTE
+1 MLDFTDS
-11 EDNLFLPM
+11 DNSFLPI

-29 EVYGQK
+29 EVFGQK

-73 AKKTKREYIKLNAVL
+73 AKKTKSEYIKLNAVL

-93 IREAIKKAEK
+93 IRDAIKKAEK
-103 NLSNEKKTILF
+103 NLANSKKTILF

-135 GTIILIGSTTQNP
+135 GTIVLIGSTTQNP

-155 LLSRIMLFEFKNLED
+155 LLSRIMLFEFRNLED
-170 EDIREAVVNAIKDK
+170 SDIKEAILKAITDK
-184 RGLGEEDIDVEDK
+184 RGLGENDIAVENE
-197 AIDLIVKFSHGD
+197 AIDLIVKYSHGD
-209 VRKALTYLETS
+209 VRKALTYLE
-220 YLATQIDETKEK
+220 AAFFVTQIDETKEK
-232 LTITEETV
+232 LTITEEIV
-240 KDVTTK
+240 KDVTSK
-246 QALNFD
+246 QILNFD

-267 RGSDPNAAIYY
+267 RGSDTNAAIYY
-278 LARMLEAGEDP
+278 LARMLESGEDP

-301 EDIGLADPNALNIA
+301 EDIGLAEPKAMNIV
-315 SSLLNIVE
+315 SSLISIVD

-331 IPLAEVTIY
+331 IPLAEATIY
-340 LALCPKSNSAYNA
+340 LSLCPKSNSVYKA
-353 INKALKDVR
+353 IDSAIIDIR

-373 KDNNSAS
+373 KDNHSAS
-380 FDRKSNEDYKY
+380 FDKKSEEEYKY

-396 YHIIKQDYLEKGI
+396 YHIVKQNYLEKGI
-409 RKNYYEAVEI
+409 KKNYYKPVDI
-419 GEERELKKRYEWI
+419 GEERELKKVYEWMT
-432 IKHIYD
+432 KHIN

>member
-1 MKSSMFDFTE
+1 MFDFIE
-11 EDNLFLPM
+11 NDNSFLPM
-19 AERMRPTSIE
+19 AERMRPTSID

-73 AKKTKREYIKLNAVL
+73 AKKTKSEYIKLNAVL

-93 IREAIKKAEK
+93 IRDAIKKAEK
-103 NLSNEKKTILF
+103 NLANSKKTILF

-135 GTIILIGSTTQNP
+135 GTIVLIGSTTQNP

-155 LLSRIMLFEFKNLED
+155 LLSRIMLFEFRNLED
-170 EDIREAVVNAIKDK
+170 SDIKEAILKAITDK
-184 RGLGEEDIDVEDK
+184 RGLGENDIAVENE
-197 AIDLIVKFSHGD
+197 AIDLIVKYSHGD
-209 VRKALTYLETS
+209 VRKALTYLE
-220 YLATQIDETKEK
+220 AAFFVTQIDETKEK
-232 LTITEETV
+232 LTITEEIV
-240 KDVTTK
+240 KDVTSK
-246 QALNFD
+246 QILNFD

-267 RGSDPNAAIYY
+267 RGSDTNAAIYY
-278 LARMLEAGEDP
+278 LARMLESGEDP

-301 EDIGLADPNALNIA
+301 EDIGLAEPEAINIA
-315 SSLLNIVE
+315 SSLINIIE

-340 LALCPKSNSAYNA
+340 LSLCPKSNSAYKA
-353 INKALKDVR
+353 IDSAIRDIR

-380 FDRKSNEDYKY
+380 FDKKSEEEYKY
-391 PHDYP
+391 PHDFP
-396 YHIIKQDYLEKGI
+396 YHIVKQNYLEKGI
-409 RKNYYEAVEI
+409 KKNYYNPVDI
-419 GEERELKKRYEWI
+419 GEERELKKVYEWI
-432 IKHIYD
+432 MKHID